1 MTYTDTILNATDV
14 DLTQIFLR
22 NYAKICILFV
32 YLSLEGE
39 VFPRKV
45 A

>member
-14 DLTQIFLR
+14 DLAQIFLLI
-22 NYAKICILFV
+22 YAKICILFV
-32 YLSLEGE
+32 YLSLEGK

-45 A
+45 V